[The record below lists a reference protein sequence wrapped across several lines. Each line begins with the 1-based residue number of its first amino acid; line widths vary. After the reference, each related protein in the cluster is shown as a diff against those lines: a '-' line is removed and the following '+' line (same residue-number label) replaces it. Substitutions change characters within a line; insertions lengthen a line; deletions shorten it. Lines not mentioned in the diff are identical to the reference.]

1 MTNNKADLPLRVKEA
16 LVLSLEMTYKAL
28 LEEYY
33 TKNVFTRRTHTDN
46 AQPSDTAQTYD
57 LIILIEYMIKALTFN
72 SKEQTTMKAMYNNSQ
87 IEGTPQE
94 IAAFF
99 DAISTKKQDT
109 IEQTNRLIKKTSTEK
124 PYIKS
129 VDEMTAEELVKI
141 QKALFGNKKPIS
153 NQDKPSKP
161 IQTYT
166 DTKSSV
172 NFTNQRNLIQA
183 AINTQT
189 KPDTF
194 FTYPVNPA
202 TQFEIDPTA
211 ELFLNNLF
219 YYEPSRDSSTGR
231 GAYVAKVLLTNRA
244 YTVKDLKRISL
255 AKTQS
260 VRKTIERMTRAGCTF
275 DISAPRMGDKVIVKM
290 TSMGTIDQ
298 AIAVY
303 HATGNN
309 NTPLPNL
316 FQQEQ

>member
-1 MTNNKADLPLRVKEA
+1 VTNNKADLPLRVKEA

-28 LEEYY
+28 LQEYY
-33 TKNVFTRRTHTDN
+33 TKNVFTGRTHTDN

-57 LIILIEYMIKALTFN
+57 LIILIEHMIQALAYKP
-72 SKEQTTMKAMYNNSQ
+72 KEQTIMKATYNNSQ
-87 IEGTPQE
+87 IEGTPEE

-99 DAISTKKQDT
+99 AAISTKKQDT
-109 IEQTNRLIKKTSTEK
+109 IEETNRLIKKTQIDKTYPPTKRDPNYYDKIK
-124 PYIKS
+124 P
-129 VDEMTAEELVKI
+129 A
-141 QKALFGNKKPIS
+141 
-153 NQDKPSKP
+153 
-161 IQTYT
+161 QTYT

-183 AINTQT
+183 AINTQ
-189 KPDTF
+189 PQPETF
-194 FTYPVNPA
+194 FTYPVNP
-202 TQFEIDPTA
+202 TTEFEIDPAA

-219 YYEPSRDSSTGR
+219 YYEPSRTSSTGR
-231 GAYVAKVLLTNRA
+231 GAYVAKILLTNRA

-290 TSMGTIDQ
+290 TSMGTIEQ

>member
-46 AQPSDTAQTYD
+46 AQPSDPAQTYD
-57 LIILIEYMIKALTFN
+57 LIILLEYMIQALTYQP
-72 SKEQTTMKAMYNNSQ
+72 KEQSTMKATYNNSQ
-87 IEGTPQE
+87 IEGTPEE

-99 DAISTKKQDT
+99 AAISTKKQDT
-109 IEQTNRLIKKTSTEK
+109 IEETNRLIKKAVDKQYPPTKRDPNYYDKIK
-124 PYIKS
+124 P
-129 VDEMTAEELVKI
+129 A
-141 QKALFGNKKPIS
+141 
-153 NQDKPSKP
+153 
-161 IQTYT
+161 QTYT
-166 DTKSSV
+166 DTKSTV

-183 AINTQT
+183 AINTQ
-189 KPDTF
+189 PQPETF
-194 FTYPVNPA
+194 FTYPVNPT
-202 TQFEIDPTA
+202 TQFEIDSES

-231 GAYVAKVLLTNRA
+231 GAYVAKVLLTKRA

-275 DISAPRMGDKVIVKM
+275 DISAPRMGDKVIVKL
-290 TSMGTIDQ
+290 TSMGTVEQ

-316 FQQEQ
+316 FQQEL

>member
-1 MTNNKADLPLRVKEA
+1 MTNNKADLPLRVKQA

-28 LEEYY
+28 LQEYY
-33 TKNVFTRRTHTDN
+33 TKNVFTGRTHTDN

-57 LIILIEYMIKALTFN
+57 LIILIEHMIQALAYKP
-72 SKEQTTMKAMYNNSQ
+72 KEQTIMKATYNNSQ
-87 IEGTPQE
+87 IEGTPEE

-99 DAISTKKQDT
+99 AAISTKKQDT
-109 IEQTNRLIKKTSTEK
+109 IEETNRLIKKTQIDKTYPPTKRDPNYYDKIK
-124 PYIKS
+124 P
-129 VDEMTAEELVKI
+129 A
-141 QKALFGNKKPIS
+141 
-153 NQDKPSKP
+153 
-161 IQTYT
+161 QTYT

-183 AINTQT
+183 AINTQ
-189 KPDTF
+189 PQPETF
-194 FTYPVNPA
+194 FTYPVNP
-202 TQFEIDPTA
+202 TTEFEIDPAA

-219 YYEPSRDSSTGR
+219 YYEPSRTSSTGR
-231 GAYVAKVLLTNRA
+231 GAYVAKILLTNRA

-290 TSMGTIDQ
+290 TSMGTIEQ

>member
-1 MTNNKADLPLRVKEA
+1 VTNNKADLPLRVKEA

-33 TKNVFTRRTHTDN
+33 TKNVFTAETHTDN

-57 LIILIEYMIKALTFN
+57 LIILIEHMIQALAYKP
-72 SKEQTTMKAMYNNSQ
+72 KEQTIMKATYNNSQ
-87 IEGTPQE
+87 IEGTPEE

-99 DAISTKKQDT
+99 AAISTKKQDT
-109 IEQTNRLIKKTSTEK
+109 IDETNRLIKKSQIDKQYPTKRE
-124 PYIKS
+124 PNYY
-129 VDEMTAEELVKI
+129 
-141 QKALFGNKKPIS
+141 
-153 NQDKPSKP
+153 DKPNKP
-161 IQTYT
+161 VQTYT
-166 DTKSSV
+166 DTKSTV

-183 AINTQT
+183 AINTQ
-189 KPDTF
+189 PQPETF
-194 FTYPVNPA
+194 FTYPVNPT
-202 TQFEIDPTA
+202 TQFEIDSES

-231 GAYVAKVLLTNRA
+231 GAYVAKVLLTKRA

-275 DISAPRMGDKVIVKM
+275 DISAPRMGDKVIVKL

>member
-46 AQPSDTAQTYD
+46 AQPSDPAQTYD
-57 LIILIEYMIKALTFN
+57 LIILIEYMIQALTYKP
-72 SKEQTTMKAMYNNSQ
+72 KEQSTMKATYNNSQ
-87 IEGTPQE
+87 IEGTPEE

-99 DAISTKKQDT
+99 AAISTKKQDT
-109 IEQTNRLIKKTSTEK
+109 IDETNRLIKKTQIDKQYPTK
-124 PYIKS
+124 RDPNYY
-129 VDEMTAEELVKI
+129 
-141 QKALFGNKKPIS
+141 
-153 NQDKPSKP
+153 DKPNKP
-161 IQTYT
+161 VQTYT
-166 DTKSSV
+166 DTKSTV

-183 AINTQT
+183 AINTQAQ
-189 KPDTF
+189 PETF
-194 FTYPVNPA
+194 FTYPVNPT
-202 TQFEIDPTA
+202 TQFEIDSES

-231 GAYVAKVLLTNRA
+231 GAYVAKVLLTKRA

-275 DISAPRMGDKVIVKM
+275 DISAPRMGDKVIVKL
-290 TSMGTIDQ
+290 TSMGTVEQ

-316 FQQEQ
+316 FQQEL

>member
-1 MTNNKADLPLRVKEA
+1 MTNKLEPLDLRVKEA
-16 LVLSLEMTYKAL
+16 LLVSLRMSYKAL
-28 LEEYY
+28 LETYY
-33 TKNVFTRRTHTDN
+33 TKNVFSAETHTDN

-87 IEGTPQE
+87 IEGTPEE

-99 DAISTKKQDT
+99 NAISTKKEDT
-109 IEQTNRLIKKTSTEK
+109 IEQTTRLIKKIIEK
-124 PYIKS
+124 ETYIPKR
-129 VDEMTAEELVKI
+129 DP
-141 QKALFGNKKPIS
+141 NYYDKP
-153 NQDKPSKP
+153 NKPSKP

-183 AINTQT
+183 AINTQV
-189 KPDTF
+189 KADTF

>member
-46 AQPSDTAQTYD
+46 AQPSDPAQTYD
-57 LIILIEYMIKALTFN
+57 LIILLEYMIQALTYQP
-72 SKEQTTMKAMYNNSQ
+72 KEQSTMKATYNNSQ
-87 IEGTPQE
+87 IEGTPEE

-99 DAISTKKQDT
+99 AAISTKKQDT
-109 IEQTNRLIKKTSTEK
+109 IEETNRLIKKPVDKQYPPTKRDPNYYDKIK
-124 PYIKS
+124 P
-129 VDEMTAEELVKI
+129 A
-141 QKALFGNKKPIS
+141 
-153 NQDKPSKP
+153 
-161 IQTYT
+161 QTYT
-166 DTKSSV
+166 DTKSTV

-183 AINTQT
+183 AINTQ
-189 KPDTF
+189 PQPETF
-194 FTYPVNPA
+194 FTYPVNPT
-202 TQFEIDPTA
+202 TQFEIDSES

-231 GAYVAKVLLTNRA
+231 GAYVAKVLLTKRA

-275 DISAPRMGDKVIVKM
+275 DISAPRMGDKVIVKL
-290 TSMGTIDQ
+290 TSMGTVEQ

-316 FQQEQ
+316 FQQEL

>member
-1 MTNNKADLPLRVKEA
+1 MTNNLAPLDLRVKEA
-16 LVLSLEMTYKAL
+16 LLVSLQMSYKAL
-28 LEEYY
+28 LETYY
-33 TKNVFTRRTHTDN
+33 TKNVFSAETHTDN
-46 AQPSDTAQTYD
+46 AQPSDTAKTYD

-72 SKEQTTMKAMYNNSQ
+72 PKEQTTMKATYNNSN
-87 IEGTPQE
+87 IEGTPEE

-99 DAISTKKQDT
+99 NAVATTKQDT
-109 IEQTNRLIKKTSTEK
+109 LEQTNRLIKKTIEK
-124 PYIKS
+124 ATYPKRDPNFY
-129 VDEMTAEELVKI
+129 
-141 QKALFGNKKPIS
+141 
-153 NQDKPSKP
+153 DKPNKP
-161 IQTYT
+161 VQTYT

-189 KPDTF
+189 KADTF

>member
-16 LVLSLEMTYKAL
+16 LVLSLEMTYKSL
-28 LEEYY
+28 LEEHY
-33 TKNVFTRRTHTDN
+33 TKDIFTAGTHTDN
-46 AQPSDTAQTYD
+46 AQPSDPAQTYD
-57 LIILIEYMIKALTFN
+57 LIILLEYMIQALTYQP
-72 SKEQTTMKAMYNNSQ
+72 KEQSTMKATYNNSQ
-87 IEGTPQE
+87 IEGTPEE
-94 IAAFF
+94 IAAIFA
-99 DAISTKKQDT
+99 AISTKKQDT
-109 IEQTNRLIKKTSTEK
+109 IEETNRLIKKAVDKQYPTKRDPNYYDKIK
-124 PYIKS
+124 P
-129 VDEMTAEELVKI
+129 V
-141 QKALFGNKKPIS
+141 
-153 NQDKPSKP
+153 
-161 IQTYT
+161 QTYT

-183 AINTQT
+183 AINTPPQ
-189 KPDTF
+189 PETF
-194 FTYPVNPA
+194 FTYPVNP
-202 TQFEIDPTA
+202 TTEFQIDPTA

-219 YYEPSRDSSTGR
+219 YYEPSRSSSTGR
-231 GAYVAKVLLTNRA
+231 GAYVAKILLTNRA
-244 YTVKDLKRISL
+244 YTVKDLKKISL

-275 DISAPRMGDKVIVKM
+275 DISAPRMGDKVIVKL

>member
-46 AQPSDTAQTYD
+46 AQPSDPAQTYD
-57 LIILIEYMIKALTFN
+57 LIILLEYMIQALTYQP
-72 SKEQTTMKAMYNNSQ
+72 KEQSIMKATYNNSQ
-87 IEGTPQE
+87 IEGTPEE

-99 DAISTKKQDT
+99 AAISTKKQDT
-109 IEQTNRLIKKTSTEK
+109 IEETNRLIKKPVDKQYPPTKRDPNYYDKIK
-124 PYIKS
+124 P
-129 VDEMTAEELVKI
+129 A
-141 QKALFGNKKPIS
+141 
-153 NQDKPSKP
+153 
-161 IQTYT
+161 QTYT
-166 DTKSSV
+166 DTKSTV

-183 AINTQT
+183 AINTQ
-189 KPDTF
+189 PQPETF
-194 FTYPVNPA
+194 FTYPVNPT
-202 TQFEIDPTA
+202 TQFEIDSES

-231 GAYVAKVLLTNRA
+231 GAYVAKVLLTKRA

-275 DISAPRMGDKVIVKM
+275 DISAPRMGDKVIVKL
-290 TSMGTIDQ
+290 TSMGTVEQ

-316 FQQEQ
+316 FQQEL

>member
-46 AQPSDTAQTYD
+46 AQPSDAAQTYN
-57 LIILIEYMIKALTFN
+57 LIILIEHMIQALAYKP
-72 SKEQTTMKAMYNNSQ
+72 KEQTIMKATYNNSQ
-87 IEGTPQE
+87 IEGTPEE

-99 DAISTKKQDT
+99 AAISTKKQDT
-109 IEQTNRLIKKTSTEK
+109 IEETNRLIKKTQIDKTYPPTKRDPNYYDKIK
-124 PYIKS
+124 P
-129 VDEMTAEELVKI
+129 A
-141 QKALFGNKKPIS
+141 
-153 NQDKPSKP
+153 
-161 IQTYT
+161 QTYT

-183 AINTQT
+183 AINTQAQ
-189 KPDTF
+189 PETF
-194 FTYPVNPA
+194 FTYPVNP
-202 TQFEIDPTA
+202 TTEFEIDPAA

-219 YYEPSRDSSTGR
+219 YYEPSRTSSTGR
-231 GAYVAKVLLTNRA
+231 GAYVAKILLTNRA

-275 DISAPRMGDKVIVKM
+275 DISAPRMGDKVIVKL

>member
-57 LIILIEYMIKALTFN
+57 LIILLEYMIQALTYQP
-72 SKEQTTMKAMYNNSQ
+72 KEQSTMKATYNNSQ
-87 IEGTPQE
+87 IEGTPEE

-99 DAISTKKQDT
+99 AAISTKKQDT
-109 IEQTNRLIKKTSTEK
+109 IEETNRLIKKSADKQYPPTKRDPNYYDKIK
-124 PYIKS
+124 P
-129 VDEMTAEELVKI
+129 V
-141 QKALFGNKKPIS
+141 
-153 NQDKPSKP
+153 
-161 IQTYT
+161 QTYT
-166 DTKSSV
+166 DTKSTV

-183 AINTQT
+183 AINTQ
-189 KPDTF
+189 PQSETF
-194 FTYPVNPA
+194 FTYPVNPT
-202 TQFEIDPTA
+202 TQFEIDSES

-231 GAYVAKVLLTNRA
+231 GAYVAKVLLTKRA

-275 DISAPRMGDKVIVKM
+275 DISAPRMGDKVIVKL
-290 TSMGTIDQ
+290 TSMGTVEQ

>member
-57 LIILIEYMIKALTFN
+57 LIILIEYMIQALTYQP
-72 SKEQTTMKAMYNNSQ
+72 KEQSIMKATYNNSQ
-87 IEGTPQE
+87 IEGTPEE

-99 DAISTKKQDT
+99 AAISTKKQDT
-109 IEQTNRLIKKTSTEK
+109 IEETNRLIKK
-124 PYIKS
+124 S
-129 VDEMTAEELVKI
+129 VDKQYPTKRDPNYYDKI
-141 QKALFGNKKPIS
+141 KPV
-153 NQDKPSKP
+153 
-161 IQTYT
+161 QTYT
-166 DTKSSV
+166 DTKSTV

-183 AINTQT
+183 AINTPPQ
-189 KPDTF
+189 PETF
-194 FTYPVNPA
+194 FTYPVNPT
-202 TQFEIDPTA
+202 TQFEIDSES

-231 GAYVAKVLLTNRA
+231 GAYVAKVLLTKRA

-275 DISAPRMGDKVIVKM
+275 DISAPRMGDKVIVKL
-290 TSMGTIDQ
+290 TSMGTVEQ

-316 FQQEQ
+316 FQQEL

>member
-1 MTNNKADLPLRVKEA
+1 
-16 LVLSLEMTYKAL
+16 
-28 LEEYY
+28 
-33 TKNVFTRRTHTDN
+33 
-46 AQPSDTAQTYD
+46 
-57 LIILIEYMIKALTFN
+57 
-72 SKEQTTMKAMYNNSQ
+72 MKATYNNSQ
-87 IEGTPQE
+87 IEGTPEE

-99 DAISTKKQDT
+99 AAISTKKQDT
-109 IEQTNRLIKKTSTEK
+109 IEETNRLIKKSQIDKTYPTKRDPNYYDKIK
-124 PYIKS
+124 P
-129 VDEMTAEELVKI
+129 V
-141 QKALFGNKKPIS
+141 
-153 NQDKPSKP
+153 
-161 IQTYT
+161 QTYT

-183 AINTQT
+183 AINTPPQ
-189 KPDTF
+189 PETF
-194 FTYPVNPA
+194 FTYPVNP
-202 TQFEIDPTA
+202 TTEFEIDPAA

-219 YYEPSRDSSTGR
+219 YYEPSRSSSTGR
-231 GAYVAKVLLTNRA
+231 GAYVAKILLTNRA

>member
-1 MTNNKADLPLRVKEA
+1 MTNNLAPLDLRVKEA
-16 LVLSLEMTYKAL
+16 LLVSLRMSYKAL
-28 LEEYY
+28 LETYY
-33 TKNVFTRRTHTDN
+33 TKNVFSAETHTDN

-72 SKEQTTMKAMYNNSQ
+72 PKEQTIMKATYNNSN
-87 IEGTPQE
+87 IEGTPEE

-99 DAISTKKQDT
+99 AAISTKKQDT
-109 IEQTNRLIKKTSTEK
+109 IEETNRLIKKTSNEK

-129 VDEMTAEELVKI
+129 IDEMSSEELAKMK
-141 QKALFGNKKPIS
+141 KALFGNKKSIPNYDNS
-153 NQDKPSKP
+153 AKGM
-161 IQTYT
+161 QTYT
-166 DTKSSV
+166 DTKSTV

-183 AINTQT
+183 AINTQ
-189 KPDTF
+189 PQPETF
-194 FTYPVNPA
+194 FTYPVNP
-202 TQFEIDPTA
+202 TTEFQIDPTA

-219 YYEPSRDSSTGR
+219 YYEPSRSSSTGR
-231 GAYVAKVLLTNRA
+231 GAYVAKILLTNRA
-244 YTVKDLKRISL
+244 YTVKDLKKISL

-275 DISAPRMGDKVIVKM
+275 DISAPRMGDKVIVKL

>member
-16 LVLSLEMTYKAL
+16 LVLSLEMTYKEL

-57 LIILIEYMIKALTFN
+57 LIILLEYMIQALTYQP
-72 SKEQTTMKAMYNNSQ
+72 KEQSTMKATYNNSQ
-87 IEGTPQE
+87 IEGTPEE

-99 DAISTKKQDT
+99 AAISTKKQDT
-109 IEQTNRLIKKTSTEK
+109 IEETNRLIKKSADKQYPPTKRDPNYYDKIK
-124 PYIKS
+124 P
-129 VDEMTAEELVKI
+129 V
-141 QKALFGNKKPIS
+141 
-153 NQDKPSKP
+153 
-161 IQTYT
+161 QTYT
-166 DTKSSV
+166 DTKSTV

-183 AINTQT
+183 AINTQ
-189 KPDTF
+189 PQSETF
-194 FTYPVNPA
+194 FTYPVNPT
-202 TQFEIDPTA
+202 TQFEIDSES

-231 GAYVAKVLLTNRA
+231 GAYVAKVLLTKRA

-275 DISAPRMGDKVIVKM
+275 DISAPRMGDKVIVKL
-290 TSMGTIDQ
+290 TSMGTVEQ

>member
-46 AQPSDTAQTYD
+46 AQPSDPAQTYD
-57 LIILIEYMIKALTFN
+57 LIILLEYMIQALTYQP
-72 SKEQTTMKAMYNNSQ
+72 KEQSTMKATYNNSQ
-87 IEGTPQE
+87 IEGTPEE

-99 DAISTKKQDT
+99 AAISTKKQDT
-109 IEQTNRLIKKTSTEK
+109 IEETNRLIKKA
-124 PYIKS
+124 
-129 VDEMTAEELVKI
+129 VDKQYPTKRDP
-141 QKALFGNKKPIS
+141 NYY
-153 NQDKPSKP
+153 DKPNKP
-161 IQTYT
+161 VQTYT
-166 DTKSSV
+166 DTKSTV

-183 AINTQT
+183 AINTQ
-189 KPDTF
+189 PQPETF
-194 FTYPVNPA
+194 FTYPVNPT
-202 TQFEIDPTA
+202 TQFEIDSES

-231 GAYVAKVLLTNRA
+231 GAYVAKVLLTKRA

-275 DISAPRMGDKVIVKM
+275 DISAPRMGDKVIVKL
-290 TSMGTIDQ
+290 TSMGTVEQ

-316 FQQEQ
+316 FQQEL

>member
-1 MTNNKADLPLRVKEA
+1 VTNNKADLPLRVKQA

-28 LEEYY
+28 LQEYY
-33 TKNVFTRRTHTDN
+33 TKNVFTGRTHTDN

-57 LIILIEYMIKALTFN
+57 LIILIEHMIQALAYKP
-72 SKEQTTMKAMYNNSQ
+72 KEQTIMKATYNNSQ
-87 IEGTPQE
+87 IEGTPEE

-99 DAISTKKQDT
+99 AAISTKKQDT
-109 IEQTNRLIKKTSTEK
+109 IEETNRLIKKTQIDKTYPPTKRDPNYYDKIK
-124 PYIKS
+124 P
-129 VDEMTAEELVKI
+129 A
-141 QKALFGNKKPIS
+141 
-153 NQDKPSKP
+153 
-161 IQTYT
+161 QTYT

-183 AINTQT
+183 AINTQ
-189 KPDTF
+189 PQPETF
-194 FTYPVNPA
+194 FTYPVNP
-202 TQFEIDPTA
+202 TTEFEIDPAA

-219 YYEPSRDSSTGR
+219 YYEPSRTSSTGR
-231 GAYVAKVLLTNRA
+231 GAYVAKILLTNRA

-290 TSMGTIDQ
+290 TSMGTIEQ

>member
-46 AQPSDTAQTYD
+46 AQPSDPAQTYD
-57 LIILIEYMIKALTFN
+57 LIILIEHMIQALAYKP
-72 SKEQTTMKAMYNNSQ
+72 KEQTIMKATYNNSQ
-87 IEGTPQE
+87 IEGTPEE

-99 DAISTKKQDT
+99 AAISTKKQDT
-109 IEQTNRLIKKTSTEK
+109 IEETNRLIKKSQ
-124 PYIKS
+124 
-129 VDEMTAEELVKI
+129 VDKTYPPTKRDPNYYDKI
-141 QKALFGNKKPIS
+141 
-153 NQDKPSKP
+153 KPS
-161 IQTYT
+161 QTYT
-166 DTKSSV
+166 DTKSTV

-183 AINTQT
+183 AINTQ
-189 KPDTF
+189 PQAETF
-194 FTYPVNPA
+194 FTYPVNPT
-202 TQFEIDPTA
+202 TQFEIDSES

-231 GAYVAKVLLTNRA
+231 GAYVAKVLLTKRA

-275 DISAPRMGDKVIVKM
+275 DISAPRMGDKVIVKL
-290 TSMGTIDQ
+290 TSMGTVEQ

-316 FQQEQ
+316 FQQEL

>member
-1 MTNNKADLPLRVKEA
+1 VTNNKADLPLRVKEA

-33 TKNVFTRRTHTDN
+33 TKNVFTAGTHTDN
-46 AQPSDTAQTYD
+46 AQPSDPAQTYD
-57 LIILIEYMIKALTFN
+57 LTILLEYMIQALTYQP
-72 SKEQTTMKAMYNNSQ
+72 KEQSTMKATYNNSQ
-87 IEGTPQE
+87 IEGTPEE

-99 DAISTKKQDT
+99 AAISTKKQDT
-109 IEQTNRLIKKTSTEK
+109 IEETNRLIKK
-124 PYIKS
+124 S
-129 VDEMTAEELVKI
+129 VDKQYPTKRDP
-141 QKALFGNKKPIS
+141 NYY
-153 NQDKPSKP
+153 DKPNKP
-161 IQTYT
+161 VQTYT
-166 DTKSSV
+166 DTKSTV

-183 AINTQT
+183 AINTQ
-189 KPDTF
+189 PQPETF
-194 FTYPVNPA
+194 FTYPVNPT
-202 TQFEIDPTA
+202 TQFEIDSES

-231 GAYVAKVLLTNRA
+231 GAYVAKVLLTKRA

-275 DISAPRMGDKVIVKM
+275 DISAPRMGDKVIVKL
-290 TSMGTIDQ
+290 TSMGTVEQ

-316 FQQEQ
+316 FQQEL

>member
-1 MTNNKADLPLRVKEA
+1 VTNNKADLPLRVKEA

-57 LIILIEYMIKALTFN
+57 LIILLEYMIQALTYQP
-72 SKEQTTMKAMYNNSQ
+72 KEQSTMKATYNNSQ
-87 IEGTPQE
+87 IEGTPEE

-99 DAISTKKQDT
+99 AAISTKKQDT
-109 IEQTNRLIKKTSTEK
+109 IEETNRLIKKSADKQYPPTKRDPNYYDKIK
-124 PYIKS
+124 P
-129 VDEMTAEELVKI
+129 V
-141 QKALFGNKKPIS
+141 
-153 NQDKPSKP
+153 
-161 IQTYT
+161 QTYT
-166 DTKSSV
+166 DTKSTV

-183 AINTQT
+183 AINTQ
-189 KPDTF
+189 PQSETF
-194 FTYPVNPA
+194 FTYPVNPT
-202 TQFEIDPTA
+202 TQFEIDSES

-231 GAYVAKVLLTNRA
+231 GAYVAKVLLTKRA

-275 DISAPRMGDKVIVKM
+275 DISAPRMGDKVIVKL
-290 TSMGTIDQ
+290 TSMGTVEQ

>member
-33 TKNVFTRRTHTDN
+33 TKNVFTAGTHTDN

-57 LIILIEYMIKALTFN
+57 LIILIEHMIQALAYKP
-72 SKEQTTMKAMYNNSQ
+72 KEQTIMKATYNNSQ
-87 IEGTPQE
+87 IEGTPEE

-99 DAISTKKQDT
+99 AAISTKKQDT
-109 IEQTNRLIKKTSTEK
+109 IDETNRLIKKSQIDKQYPTK
-124 PYIKS
+124 RDPNYY
-129 VDEMTAEELVKI
+129 
-141 QKALFGNKKPIS
+141 
-153 NQDKPSKP
+153 DKPNKP
-161 IQTYT
+161 VQTYT
-166 DTKSSV
+166 DTKSAV
-172 NFTNQRNLIQA
+172 NFTNQLSLIQA
-183 AINTQT
+183 AINTQ
-189 KPDTF
+189 PQPETF
-194 FTYPVNPA
+194 FTYPVNPT
-202 TQFEIDPTA
+202 TQFEIDSES

-231 GAYVAKVLLTNRA
+231 GAYVAKVLLTKRA

-275 DISAPRMGDKVIVKM
+275 DISAPRMGDKVIVKL
-290 TSMGTIDQ
+290 TSMGTVEQ

>member
-1 MTNNKADLPLRVKEA
+1 VTNNKADLPLRVKEA

-33 TKNVFTRRTHTDN
+33 TKNVFTAGTHTDN

-57 LIILIEYMIKALTFN
+57 LIILIEHMIQALAYKP
-72 SKEQTTMKAMYNNSQ
+72 KEQTIMKATYNNSQ
-87 IEGTPQE
+87 IEGTPEE

-99 DAISTKKQDT
+99 AAISTKKQDT
-109 IEQTNRLIKKTSTEK
+109 IDETNRLIKKSQIDKQYPTK
-124 PYIKS
+124 RDPNYY
-129 VDEMTAEELVKI
+129 
-141 QKALFGNKKPIS
+141 
-153 NQDKPSKP
+153 DKPNKP
-161 IQTYT
+161 VQTYT
-166 DTKSSV
+166 DTKSAV
-172 NFTNQRNLIQA
+172 NFTNQLSLIQA
-183 AINTQT
+183 AINTQ
-189 KPDTF
+189 PQPETF
-194 FTYPVNPA
+194 FTYPVNPT
-202 TQFEIDPTA
+202 TQFEIDSES

-231 GAYVAKVLLTNRA
+231 GAYVAKVLLTKRA

-275 DISAPRMGDKVIVKM
+275 DISAPRMGDKVIVKL
-290 TSMGTIDQ
+290 TSMGTVEQ

>member
-1 MTNNKADLPLRVKEA
+1 VTNNKADLPLRVKEA

-33 TKNVFTRRTHTDN
+33 IKDIFTAGTHTDN

-57 LIILIEYMIKALTFN
+57 LIILIEHMIQALAYQP
-72 SKEQTTMKAMYNNSQ
+72 KEQTIMKATYNNSH
-87 IEGTPQE
+87 IEGTPEE

-99 DAISTKKQDT
+99 AAVSTKKQDT
-109 IEQTNRLIKKTSTEK
+109 IEETNRLIKKTSNEK

-129 VDEMTAEELVKI
+129 IDEMTPEELVKMK
-141 QKALFGNKKPIS
+141 KALFGNKKSIPNYDNS
-153 NQDKPSKP
+153 AKG

-166 DTKSSV
+166 DTKSTV

-183 AINTQT
+183 AINTQ
-189 KPDTF
+189 PQPETF
-194 FTYPVNPA
+194 FTYPVNPT
-202 TQFEIDPTA
+202 TQFEIDSES

-231 GAYVAKVLLTNRA
+231 GAYVAKTLLTKRA

-275 DISAPRMGDKVIVKM
+275 DISAPRMGDKVIVKL
-290 TSMGTIDQ
+290 TSMGTVEQ

-316 FQQEQ
+316 FQQEL

>member
-1 MTNNKADLPLRVKEA
+1 VTNNKADLPLRVKEA

-46 AQPSDTAQTYD
+46 AQPSDPAQTYD
-57 LIILIEYMIKALTFN
+57 LIILIEYMIQALTYKP
-72 SKEQTTMKAMYNNSQ
+72 KEQSTMKATYNNSQ
-87 IEGTPQE
+87 IEGTPEE

-99 DAISTKKQDT
+99 AAISTKKQDT
-109 IEQTNRLIKKTSTEK
+109 IDETNRLIKKTQIDKQYPTK
-124 PYIKS
+124 RDPNYY
-129 VDEMTAEELVKI
+129 
-141 QKALFGNKKPIS
+141 
-153 NQDKPSKP
+153 DKPNKP
-161 IQTYT
+161 VQTYT
-166 DTKSSV
+166 DTKSTV

-183 AINTQT
+183 AINTQAQ
-189 KPDTF
+189 PETF
-194 FTYPVNPA
+194 FTYPVNPT
-202 TQFEIDPTA
+202 TQFEIDSES

-231 GAYVAKVLLTNRA
+231 GAYVAKVLLTKRA

-275 DISAPRMGDKVIVKM
+275 DISAPRMGDKVIVKL
-290 TSMGTIDQ
+290 TSMGTVEQ

-316 FQQEQ
+316 FQQEL

>member
-1 MTNNKADLPLRVKEA
+1 MTNNKAYLPLRVKEA

-57 LIILIEYMIKALTFN
+57 LIILIEHMIQALTYQP
-72 SKEQTTMKAMYNNSQ
+72 KEQTIMKATYNNSQ
-87 IEGTPQE
+87 IEGTPEE

-99 DAISTKKQDT
+99 AAISTKKQDT
-109 IEQTNRLIKKTSTEK
+109 IEETNRLIKKTVDKEYPPTKRDPNYYDKIK
-124 PYIKS
+124 P
-129 VDEMTAEELVKI
+129 V
-141 QKALFGNKKPIS
+141 
-153 NQDKPSKP
+153 
-161 IQTYT
+161 QTYT
-166 DTKSSV
+166 DTKSTV

-183 AINTQT
+183 AINTQVT
-189 KPDTF
+189 PETF
-194 FTYPVNPA
+194 FTYPVNP
-202 TQFEIDPTA
+202 TTEFQIDPTA

-219 YYEPSRDSSTGR
+219 YYEPSRTSSTGR
-231 GAYVAKVLLTNRA
+231 GAYVAKILLTNRA

-316 FQQEQ
+316 FHQEQ

>member
-33 TKNVFTRRTHTDN
+33 TKDIFTRRTHTDN

-57 LIILIEYMIKALTFN
+57 LIILIEHMIQALAYKP
-72 SKEQTTMKAMYNNSQ
+72 KEQTIMKATYNNSQ
-87 IEGTPQE
+87 IEGTPEE

-99 DAISTKKQDT
+99 AAISTKKEDT
-109 IEQTNRLIKKTSTEK
+109 IDETTRLIKKTIDKHLYPKKDTET
-124 PYIKS
+124 PYPTKR
-129 VDEMTAEELVKI
+129 DPNYYDKI
-141 QKALFGNKKPIS
+141 
-153 NQDKPSKP
+153 KPS
-161 IQTYT
+161 QTYT

-183 AINTQT
+183 AINTQVT
-189 KPDTF
+189 PETF
-194 FTYPVNPA
+194 FTYPVNP
-202 TQFEIDPTA
+202 TTEFQIDPTA

-219 YYEPSRDSSTGR
+219 YYEPSRSSSTGR
-231 GAYVAKVLLTNRA
+231 GAYVAKILLTNRA